1 MYPTV
6 AFICFYLP
14 LLPILTATLATQR
27 IPEQLIALTLSP
39 WRSFFFAESFD
50 NEAFGKRANSKLEAM
65 LAVCRKLCGRTRRT
79 WAESARTAVAFT
91 ATAPLKDIGQRLVLT
106 FTLPGRARN
115 RNRLPSASLCL
126 AFNASMNY
134 YSSSVNKYLITQR
147 EGVRCVG
154 GGDGEGEGRD
164 MGLTG
169 GWWHGENKGI
179 NYAIDWIVKQAAERI
194 IVCSLSDTDTHT
206 LTHTYMHN
214 PDLPAS
220 YFPCLL
226 SLLHYRVLYL
236 TRRSLCLSHSLLLS
250 RLLGVSS
257 LCALLIFKFFSDNFI
272 I

>member
-1 MYPTV
+1 
-6 AFICFYLP
+6 
-14 LLPILTATLATQR
+14 
-27 IPEQLIALTLSP
+27 
-39 WRSFFFAESFD
+39 
-50 NEAFGKRANSKLEAM
+50 M

-154 GGDGEGEGRD
+154 GGEGEGKGRD

-169 GWWHGENKGI
+169 GSWHGENKGI

-206 LTHTYMHN
+206 HSRTHTCITLTS
-214 PDLPAS
+214 PPRTSLGCSPSCTIVCCTLRIA
-220 YFPCLL
+220 L
-226 SLLHYRVLYL
+226 SL
-236 TRRSLCLSHSLLLS
+236 SLSHLLLLS